1 MYISHGFL
9 SETLLK
15 RVKIHPVYRYCYC
28 LISKLCPTLCSL
40 CPIPWTVDHQVPL
53 SIGSSQQ
60 EYWSGLPCPPQ
71 NTECGSFTVSLVA
84 QMVKNLP
91 AIKDTQVQF
100 LGWKDPGIGN
110 GNPLQYSCWENSM
123 DRRAWRATVHGV
135 IKSQTLSD

>member
-60 EYWSGLPCPPQ
+60 EYWSGLPFPSPRDLPNLGTAPTSPALASGFFTAEPPGKL
-71 NTECGSFTVSLVA
+71 NIDIFSNNYFLELFITFT
-84 QMVKNLP
+84 
-91 AIKDTQVQF
+91 F
-100 LGWKDPGIGN
+100 
-110 GNPLQYSCWENSM
+110 
-123 DRRAWRATVHGV
+123 
-135 IKSQTLSD
+135 